1 ILVISEGVFGM
12 RGEQGKLKEIVA
24 LKKKYNFR
32 LLVDDAHGFGTL
44 GETGAG
50 AGEEQGIQ
58 DGIDVYF
65 ATFAKSMA
73 GFGAFFAADNDVV
86 QHLKYNMRSQMFAKS
101 LPMAMVKG
109 ALKRLDMLRTMP
121 ELKAKLWENVNAL
134 QSGLKEN
141 GFDIGRTNTCV
152 TPVFLEGDIPEA
164 MALVQDLRENY
175 GIFCSIVVYPVIPK
189 GMILLR
195 LIPTAAHT
203 LDDVTETITAFSAI
217 RDKLKKGIYKRIAA
231 AMM

>member
-1 ILVISEGVFGM
+1 
-12 RGEQGKLKEIVA
+12 
-24 LKKKYNFR
+24 
-32 LLVDDAHGFGTL
+32 
-44 GETGAG
+44 
-50 AGEEQGIQ
+50 
-58 DGIDVYF
+58 
-65 ATFAKSMA
+65 
-73 GFGAFFAADNDVV
+73 
-86 QHLKYNMRSQMFAKS
+86 
-101 LPMAMVKG
+101 
-109 ALKRLDMLRTMP
+109 
-121 ELKAKLWENVNAL
+121 
-134 QSGLKEN
+134 
-141 GFDIGRTNTCV
+141 TNTCV

-175 GIFCSIVVYPVIPK
+175 GIFCSIVVYPVIPR